1 MRAAKRLS
9 ARDGGDVR
17 GGLDAARGAAEH
29 GEARD
34 GEEDPCAWDRDALA
48 AAPYAAARAED
59 DAGVCALV
67 PEEGAAVRSGA
78 WGAEAA
84 VRTDDAAEEEEEDRT
99 GVAVAEAEVHSVAE
113 GAAAVRR

>member
-17 GGLDAARGAAEH
+17 GGLDAARGAAGH
-29 GEARD
+29 GAARD

-48 AAPYAAARAED
+48 AAP
-59 DAGVCALV
+59 CALV

-84 VRTDDAAEEEEEDRT
+84 VRTDDAAAEEEEDRT